1 MAELLEAAMV
11 ICFGLSWPMSII
23 KSYRSRT
30 SKGKSLLFI
39 ACIMF
44 GYACGILSK
53 LVSGAL
59 TYVFG
64 FYVLNLIMVS
74 IDCGLYIR
82 NARLDRAREAAEKQ
96 FSRDHHQGSRKDYL
110 QCGAAGQ
117 PGNEGDR

>member
-11 ICFGLSWPMSII
+11 ICFGVSWPMSII

-44 GYACGILSK
+44 GYFCGILSK
-53 LVSGAL
+53 LLSGTL

-64 FYVLNLIMVS
+64 FYALNLIMVG

-82 NARLDRAREAAEKQ
+82 NARLDQAREAAV
-96 FSRDHHQGSRKDYL
+96 
-110 QCGAAGQ
+110 AAVSEGL
-117 PGNEGDR
+117 PGKAAE